1 MTASS
6 ESTAEANKQLVLKAA
21 QELFVNLDI
30 TAIDRYWG
38 DSYVQ
43 HNPLYPDGKEQIR
56 AVIQSAIDS
65 GVPINAEVKRVAADG
80 DLVWI
85 HAKSFFFGKELAT
98 VEIFRVENGKIVEHW
113 DVIQEVPAE
122 SANNNTMF

>member
-1 MTASS
+1 MTTAST
-6 ESTAEANKQLVLKAA
+6 STADANKRLVLQAA
-21 QELFVNLDI
+21 QELFGNLDL
-30 TAIDRYWG
+30 TALDRYWG
-38 DSYVQ
+38 DSYIQ

-56 AVIQSAIDS
+56 ALIQGAIDS
-65 GVPINAEVKRVAADG
+65 GVPTKAEVKRVVAEG

-122 SANNNTMF
+122 SANSNTMF

>member
-1 MTASS
+1 MATSS
-6 ESTAEANKQLVLKAA
+6 TSTAEANKQLVLKAA
-21 QELFVNLDI
+21 QELFGNLDL

-38 DSYVQ
+38 DTYIQ

-56 AVIQSAIDS
+56 ALIQGAIDA
-65 GVPINAEVKRVAADG
+65 GVSTNAEVKRVAAEG

-122 SANNNTMF
+122 AANNNTMF

>member
-1 MTASS
+1 MTTSLSS
-6 ESTAEANKQLVLKAA
+6 AEANKELVLKAA
-21 QELFVNLDI
+21 KELFQELDL

-56 AVIQSAIDS
+56 ALIQGVIDS
-65 GVPINAEVKRVAADG
+65 GVPMNAEVKRVAADG
-80 DLVWI
+80 DLVWL

-113 DVIQEVPAE
+113 DVIQEVPSKSE
-122 SANNNTMF
+122 NNNTMF

>member
-1 MTASS
+1 MTTSS
-6 ESTAEANKQLVLKAA
+6 STAEANKQLVLTAA
-21 QELFVNLDI
+21 QELFGNLDL

-38 DSYVQ
+38 DTYIQ

-56 AVIQSAIDS
+56 AVIQGVIDS
-65 GVPINAEVKRVAADG
+65 GGSFDAEVKRVAADG

-122 SANNNTMF
+122 AANSNTMF